1 MSEDNDFNDIHGFAA
16 DDDESTDE
24 SSIESNSTDNDPHN
38 DNDSI
43 DANSQSSMSLQSLNT
58 KYALSKVQKEANS
71 NFKFPSKFTLL
82 KKFDNSR

>member
-1 MSEDNDFNDIHGFAA
+1 MHGFVVD

-24 SSIESNSTDNDPHN
+24 SSVESSSTDDPNNN

-43 DANSQSSMSLQSLNT
+43 DANSQSNTSLQSLNT
-58 KYALSKVQKEANS
+58 KYALSKIQKEANS